1 MKTLKRFFKD
11 LKKYFFYIRI
21 SAGSALKSEVADSY
35 LNWIWL
41 VLDPLCM
48 MFVYSFVFGVIFE
61 KKEQYFPLFIFVG
74 LTQWNF
80 FSTCVKKSVKMVKR
94 NRSIVSKVYLPK
106 VILLFTEMGVNSFK
120 MLMSLLVVF
129 VMMAV
134 YGVAPSFKILYI
146 IPMILIVYLFTFG
159 VMCICMHFGVYISDL
174 GNVIE
179 ILMKLLFYGTGIVF
193 DIRTRMGKHYP
204 ELATLLSK
212 GNPMAYTIISSRDAM
227 LYNTSPEI
235 KWIFIW
241 LGISLVLDVLG
252 IFLIYKNEN
261 SYVKAI

>member
-1 MKTLKRFFKD
+1 MKTLKRFAKD

-48 MFVYSFVFGVIFE
+48 MFVYAFVFGVIFE

-80 FSTCVKKSVKMVKR
+80 FSTCVKKSVKIVKR
-94 NRSIVSKVYLPK
+94 NSSIVSKVYLPK

-134 YGVAPSFKILYI
+134 YGVTPSFKILYI
-146 IPMILIVYLFTFG
+146 IPMLLIVYLFTFG
-159 VMCICMHFGVYISDL
+159 VMCICTHFGVYISDL
-174 GNVIE
+174 GNVID

-193 DIRTRMGKHYP
+193 DIRTRIGKHYP
-204 ELATLLSK
+204 TMAALLAK

-227 LYNTSPEI
+227 LYNTSPDL

-252 IFLIYKNEN
+252 IFLIYRNEN

>member
-1 MKTLKRFFKD
+1 MKTLKRFAKD

-48 MFVYSFVFGVIFE
+48 MFVYAFVFGVIFE

-80 FSTCVKKSVKMVKR
+80 FSTCVKKSVKIVKR
-94 NRSIVSKVYLPK
+94 NSSIVSKVYLPK

-129 VMMAV
+129 VMMVV

-146 IPMILIVYLFTFG
+146 IPMLVIVYLFTFG
-159 VMCICMHFGVYISDL
+159 VMCICAHFGVYISDL

-193 DIRTRMGKHYP
+193 DIRTRVGKHYP
-204 ELATLLSK
+204 VMATALSK
-212 GNPMAYTIISSRDAM
+212 GNPMAYTIISARDAM
-227 LYNTSPEI
+227 LYNTSPDI

-241 LGISLVLDVLG
+241 LGISLVLDVIG
-252 IFLIYKNEN
+252 IMLIYKNEN